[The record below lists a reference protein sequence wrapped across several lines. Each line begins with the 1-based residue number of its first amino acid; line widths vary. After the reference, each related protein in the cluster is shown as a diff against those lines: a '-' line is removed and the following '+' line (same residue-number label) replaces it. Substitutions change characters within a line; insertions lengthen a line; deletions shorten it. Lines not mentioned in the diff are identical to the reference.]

1 MSISF
6 LSVQSCPPVKNIW
19 VSTIPVTCS
28 CNSLS
33 LSPLPLHVQGAQA
46 SCYYHYRHCHYPHK
60 FNWRTCRCDSKCS
73 QVYCPRGKV
82 LNPSTCQCECQG
94 RNVRC
99 NQFQEFNSFTCRCEC
114 VEVIPAK
121 RRGRDRTDDSSK
133 RRGSDSKRSASDSS
147 DSGCPDG
154 SDSKRS
160 ASDSSN
166 GGRCP
171 PKEVTTTR
179 FCPSGQR
186 LNRRTCRCFI
196 RRGFRGRDK
205 TDDSSKGG
213 GSDSS
218 WTTYMTWTKQT
229 HLLHENLLTASYFH
243 TYRCIIKWTLIL
255 TESGTNS

>member
-6 LSVQSCPPVKNIW
+6 LSVQSCQPVKNIW
-19 VSTIPVTCS
+19 VSTTPVTFRVP
-28 CNSLS
+28 LS

-46 SCYYHYRHCHYPHK
+46 SCYYRYRHCHYPHK
-60 FNWRTCRCDSKCS
+60 FNWRTCRCESKCS

-82 LNPSTCQCECQG
+82 PNPFTCQCECQG

-121 RRGRDRTDDSSK
+121 RRGRDRTDDSSNGG
-133 RRGSDSKRSASDSS
+133 GSDSKRSASDSS

-196 RRGFRGRDK
+196 RGGFRGRDK

-218 WTTYMTWTKQT
+218 
-229 HLLHENLLTASYFH
+229 
-243 TYRCIIKWTLIL
+243 
-255 TESGTNS
+255 